1 MLVVG
6 RIERRTIK
14 GDTYLDFF
22 NLNINLLRTR
32 MVFLNI
38 NANKEFIKG
47 KIKIVISLNSR
58 LINDFY
64 FLSFASA

>member
-1 MLVVG
+1 
-6 RIERRTIK
+6 
-14 GDTYLDFF
+14 
-22 NLNINLLRTR
+22 